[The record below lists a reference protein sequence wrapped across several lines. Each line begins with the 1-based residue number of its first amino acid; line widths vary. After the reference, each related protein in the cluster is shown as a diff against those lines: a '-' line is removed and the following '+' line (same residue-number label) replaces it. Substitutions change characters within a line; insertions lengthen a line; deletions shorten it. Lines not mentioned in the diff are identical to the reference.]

1 MHFFLFL
8 VIQKRINK
16 QDQIFFILTLLSF
29 FSDCISGKAL
39 ILLTQI
45 TYHGL
50 KGINMTITLI
60 VVFVLLLLAI
70 GWGISI
76 YNRLINT
83 RNQVSNQFANID
95 VILKQRADQI
105 PQLVTITEKAMEH
118 EESLFTSLSDAR
130 QNYFNAKNMNDKI
143 AASNEM
149 NRALGNLIAIA
160 ENYPTLISG
169 EQFTQLQ
176 IALSDVEN
184 KLAQRREG
192 FNDATT
198 EYNTAIQMFP
208 DSLIANAFR
217 FSALPLLDISED
229 EKKYQGVQFK

>member
-1 MHFFLFL
+1 ME
-8 VIQKRINK
+8 
-16 QDQIFFILTLLSF
+16 
-29 FSDCISGKAL
+29 
-39 ILLTQI
+39 
-45 TYHGL
+45 L
-50 KGINMTITLI
+50 KGTQMTITLI
-60 VVFVLLLLAI
+60 VVFILLLLAV
-70 GWGISI
+70 GWGGSI
-76 YNRLINT
+76 YNRLINA

-105 PQLVTITEKAMEH
+105 PQLVTITEKAMKH
-118 EESLFTSLSDAR
+118 EKALFTSLSDAR
-130 QNYFNAKNMNDKI
+130 QRYFNAQNMNEKI

-149 NRALGNLIAIA
+149 NRALSSLVAIA

-176 IALSDVEN
+176 IALSEVEN
-184 KLAQRREG
+184 KIAQRRES

-217 FSALPLLDISED
+217 FTALPLLDISED

>member
-1 MHFFLFL
+1 
-8 VIQKRINK
+8 
-16 QDQIFFILTLLSF
+16 
-29 FSDCISGKAL
+29 
-39 ILLTQI
+39 
-45 TYHGL
+45 
-50 KGINMTITLI
+50 MTITLI
-60 VVFVLLLLAI
+60 VVFVLLLLAV

-76 YNRLINT
+76 YNRLINA

-118 EESLFTSLSDAR
+118 EKTLFTSLSDAR
-130 QNYFNAKNMNDKI
+130 QRYFNAQNMHEKI

-149 NRALGNLIAIA
+149 NRALSNLVAIA

-176 IALSDVEN
+176 IALSEVEN
-184 KLAQRREG
+184 KIAQRREG

-217 FSALPLLDISED
+217 FTALPLLDISED
-229 EKKYQGVQFK
+229 EKKYHGVQFK

>member
-1 MHFFLFL
+1 F
-8 VIQKRINK
+8 
-16 QDQIFFILTLLSF
+16 SF
-29 FSDCISGKAL
+29 NTSIIGLYSIIKVSCL
-39 ILLTQI
+39 I
-45 TYHGL
+45 
-50 KGINMTITLI
+50 K
-60 VVFVLLLLAI
+60 
-70 GWGISI
+70 
-76 YNRLINT
+76 
-83 RNQVSNQFANID
+83 
-95 VILKQRADQI
+95 ADQ
-105 PQLVTITEKAMEH
+105 
-118 EESLFTSLSDAR
+118 
-130 QNYFNAKNMNDKI
+130 
-143 AASNEM
+143 
-149 NRALGNLIAIA
+149 GNLIAIA

>member
-1 MHFFLFL
+1 ME
-8 VIQKRINK
+8 
-16 QDQIFFILTLLSF
+16 
-29 FSDCISGKAL
+29 
-39 ILLTQI
+39 
-45 TYHGL
+45 L
-50 KGINMTITLI
+50 KGTQMTITLI
-60 VVFVLLLLAI
+60 VVFILLLLAV
-70 GWGISI
+70 GWGVSI
-76 YNRLINT
+76 YNRLINA

-118 EESLFTSLSDAR
+118 EKALFTSLSDAR
-130 QNYFNAKNMNDKI
+130 QRYFNAQNMNEKI

-149 NRALGNLIAIA
+149 NRALSNLVAIA

-176 IALSDVEN
+176 IALSEVEN
-184 KLAQRREG
+184 KIAQRRES

-217 FSALPLLDISED
+217 FTALSLLDISED

>member
-1 MHFFLFL
+1 
-8 VIQKRINK
+8 
-16 QDQIFFILTLLSF
+16 
-29 FSDCISGKAL
+29 
-39 ILLTQI
+39 
-45 TYHGL
+45 
-50 KGINMTITLI
+50 MTITLI

-76 YNRLINT
+76 YNRLVNT

-105 PQLVTITEKAMEH
+105 PQLVTITEKAIEH
-118 EESLFTSLSDAR
+118 EQTLFTSLSDAR
-130 QNYFNAKNMNDKI
+130 QRYFNAQNMNEKI

-149 NRALGNLIAIA
+149 NRALGNLVAIA

-184 KLAQRREG
+184 KIAQRREG

-217 FSALPLLDISED
+217 FSALLLLDISED

>member
-1 MHFFLFL
+1 
-8 VIQKRINK
+8 
-16 QDQIFFILTLLSF
+16 
-29 FSDCISGKAL
+29 
-39 ILLTQI
+39 
-45 TYHGL
+45 
-50 KGINMTITLI
+50 MTITLI

-76 YNRLINT
+76 YNRLVNT

-105 PQLVTITEKAMEH
+105 PQLVTITEKAIEH
-118 EESLFTSLSDAR
+118 EQTLFTSLSDAR
-130 QNYFNAKNMNDKI
+130 QRYFNAQNMNEKI

-149 NRALGNLIAIA
+149 NRALGNLVAIA

-184 KLAQRREG
+184 KIAQRHEG

>member
-1 MHFFLFL
+1 
-8 VIQKRINK
+8 
-16 QDQIFFILTLLSF
+16 
-29 FSDCISGKAL
+29 
-39 ILLTQI
+39 
-45 TYHGL
+45 
-50 KGINMTITLI
+50 MTITLI

-76 YNRLINT
+76 YNRLVNT

-105 PQLVTITEKAMEH
+105 PQLVTITEKAIEH
-118 EESLFTSLSDAR
+118 EQTLFTSLSDAR
-130 QNYFNAKNMNDKI
+130 QRYFNAQNMNEKI

-149 NRALGNLIAIA
+149 NRALGNLVAIT

-184 KLAQRREG
+184 KIAQRREG

>member
-1 MHFFLFL
+1 ME
-8 VIQKRINK
+8 
-16 QDQIFFILTLLSF
+16 
-29 FSDCISGKAL
+29 
-39 ILLTQI
+39 
-45 TYHGL
+45 L
-50 KGINMTITLI
+50 KGTQMTITLI
-60 VVFVLLLLAI
+60 VVFILLLLAV
-70 GWGISI
+70 GWGVSI
-76 YNRLINT
+76 YNRLINA

-118 EESLFTSLSDAR
+118 EKALFTSLSDAR
-130 QNYFNAKNMNDKI
+130 QRYFNAQNMNEKI

-149 NRALGNLIAIA
+149 NRALSNLVAIA

-176 IALSDVEN
+176 IALSEVEN
-184 KLAQRREG
+184 KIAQRREG

-217 FSALPLLDISED
+217 FTALPLLDISED

>member
-1 MHFFLFL
+1 
-8 VIQKRINK
+8 
-16 QDQIFFILTLLSF
+16 
-29 FSDCISGKAL
+29 
-39 ILLTQI
+39 
-45 TYHGL
+45 
-50 KGINMTITLI
+50 MTITLI

-76 YNRLINT
+76 YNRLVNT

-105 PQLVTITEKAMEH
+105 PQLVTITEKAIEH
-118 EESLFTSLSDAR
+118 EQTLFTSLSDAR
-130 QNYFNAKNMNDKI
+130 QRYFNAQNMNEKI

-149 NRALGNLIAIA
+149 NRALGNLVAIA

-184 KLAQRREG
+184 KIAQRREG

>member
-1 MHFFLFL
+1 
-8 VIQKRINK
+8 
-16 QDQIFFILTLLSF
+16 
-29 FSDCISGKAL
+29 
-39 ILLTQI
+39 
-45 TYHGL
+45 
-50 KGINMTITLI
+50 MTITFI
-60 VVFVLLLLAI
+60 VIFVLLLLAI

-118 EESLFTSLSDAR
+118 EQTLFTSLSDAR
-130 QNYFNAKNMNDKI
+130 QRYFNAQNMNEKI

-184 KLAQRREG
+184 KIAQRREG

>member
-1 MHFFLFL
+1 
-8 VIQKRINK
+8 
-16 QDQIFFILTLLSF
+16 
-29 FSDCISGKAL
+29 
-39 ILLTQI
+39 
-45 TYHGL
+45 
-50 KGINMTITLI
+50 MTITFI

-118 EESLFTSLSDAR
+118 EKTLFTSLSDAR
-130 QNYFNAKNMNDKI
+130 QRYFNANNMNDKI
-143 AASNEM
+143 AASNDM
-149 NRALGNLIAIA
+149 NRTLNNLIAIA

-176 IALSDVEN
+176 LALSEVEN
-184 KLAQRREG
+184 KIAQRREG

-198 EYNTAIQMFP
+198 QYNTAIQMFP
-208 DSLIANAFR
+208 DSLIANAFH
-217 FSALPLLDISED
+217 FTALPLLDISED

>member
-1 MHFFLFL
+1 
-8 VIQKRINK
+8 
-16 QDQIFFILTLLSF
+16 
-29 FSDCISGKAL
+29 
-39 ILLTQI
+39 
-45 TYHGL
+45 
-50 KGINMTITLI
+50 MTITLI

-118 EESLFTSLSDAR
+118 EQTLFTSLSDAR
-130 QNYFNAKNMNDKI
+130 QRYFNAQNMNEKI
-143 AASNEM
+143 AVSNEM
-149 NRALGNLIAIA
+149 NRALGNLVAIA

-184 KLAQRREG
+184 KIAQRREG

>member
-1 MHFFLFL
+1 
-8 VIQKRINK
+8 
-16 QDQIFFILTLLSF
+16 
-29 FSDCISGKAL
+29 
-39 ILLTQI
+39 
-45 TYHGL
+45 
-50 KGINMTITLI
+50 MTITLI

-95 VILKQRADQI
+95 VILKQRAEQI

-118 EESLFTSLSDAR
+118 EKTLFTSLSDAR
-130 QNYFNAKNMNDKI
+130 QRYFNAQNMNEKI

-149 NRALGNLIAIA
+149 NRALVNLVAIA

-184 KLAQRREG
+184 KIAQRREG

>member
-1 MHFFLFL
+1 
-8 VIQKRINK
+8 
-16 QDQIFFILTLLSF
+16 
-29 FSDCISGKAL
+29 
-39 ILLTQI
+39 
-45 TYHGL
+45 
-50 KGINMTITLI
+50 MTITLI

-118 EESLFTSLSDAR
+118 EKTLFTSLSDAR
-130 QNYFNAKNMNDKI
+130 QRYFNAQNMNEKI

-149 NRALGNLIAIA
+149 NRALGNLVAIA

-184 KLAQRREG
+184 KIAQRREG

>member
-1 MHFFLFL
+1 MA
-8 VIQKRINK
+8 
-16 QDQIFFILTLLSF
+16 FIH
-29 FSDCISGKAL
+29 
-39 ILLTQI
+39 LTQI
-45 TYHGL
+45 TYLGL
-50 KGINMTITLI
+50 KRINMTITLI

-76 YNRLINT
+76 YNRLINA

-118 EESLFTSLSDAR
+118 EKTLFTSLSDAR
-130 QNYFNAKNMNDKI
+130 QRYFNAQNMHEKI

-149 NRALGNLIAIA
+149 NRALSSLVAIA

-176 IALSDVEN
+176 IALSEVEN
-184 KLAQRREG
+184 KIAQRREG

-217 FSALPLLDISED
+217 FTALPLLDISED
-229 EKKYQGVQFK
+229 EKKYHGVQFK

>member
-1 MHFFLFL
+1 
-8 VIQKRINK
+8 
-16 QDQIFFILTLLSF
+16 
-29 FSDCISGKAL
+29 
-39 ILLTQI
+39 
-45 TYHGL
+45 
-50 KGINMTITLI
+50 MTITLI

-118 EESLFTSLSDAR
+118 EQTLFTSLSDAR
-130 QNYFNAKNMNDKI
+130 QRYFNAQNMNEKI

-149 NRALGNLIAIA
+149 NRALGNLVAIA

-184 KLAQRREG
+184 KIAQRREG

>member
-1 MHFFLFL
+1 ME
-8 VIQKRINK
+8 
-16 QDQIFFILTLLSF
+16 
-29 FSDCISGKAL
+29 
-39 ILLTQI
+39 
-45 TYHGL
+45 L
-50 KGINMTITLI
+50 KGTQMTITLI
-60 VVFVLLLLAI
+60 VVFILLLLAV
-70 GWGISI
+70 GWGVSI
-76 YNRLINT
+76 YNRLINA

-118 EESLFTSLSDAR
+118 EKALFTSLSDAR
-130 QNYFNAKNMNDKI
+130 QRYFNAQNMNEKI

-149 NRALGNLIAIA
+149 NRALSNLVAIA

-176 IALSDVEN
+176 IALSEVEN
-184 KLAQRREG
+184 KIAQRRES

-217 FSALPLLDISED
+217 FTALPLLDISED
-229 EKKYQGVQFK
+229 DKKYQGVQFK

>member
-1 MHFFLFL
+1 
-8 VIQKRINK
+8 
-16 QDQIFFILTLLSF
+16 
-29 FSDCISGKAL
+29 
-39 ILLTQI
+39 
-45 TYHGL
+45 
-50 KGINMTITLI
+50 MTITFI

-118 EESLFTSLSDAR
+118 EKTLFTSLSDAR
-130 QNYFNAKNMNDKI
+130 QRYFNANNMNDKI
-143 AASNEM
+143 AASNDM
-149 NRALGNLIAIA
+149 NRVLGNLIAIA

-176 IALSDVEN
+176 LALSEVEN
-184 KLAQRREG
+184 KIAQRREG

-198 EYNTAIQMFP
+198 QYNTAIQMFP
-208 DSLIANAFR
+208 DSLIANAFH
-217 FSALPLLDISED
+217 FTALPLLDISED

>member
-1 MHFFLFL
+1 
-8 VIQKRINK
+8 
-16 QDQIFFILTLLSF
+16 
-29 FSDCISGKAL
+29 
-39 ILLTQI
+39 
-45 TYHGL
+45 
-50 KGINMTITLI
+50 MTITLI

-105 PQLVTITEKAMEH
+105 PQLVTITEKAIEH
-118 EESLFTSLSDAR
+118 EQTLFTSLSDAR
-130 QNYFNAKNMNDKI
+130 QRYFNAQNMNEKI

-149 NRALGNLIAIA
+149 NRALGNLVAIA

-184 KLAQRREG
+184 KIAQRREG

>member
-1 MHFFLFL
+1 MA
-8 VIQKRINK
+8 
-16 QDQIFFILTLLSF
+16 FIH
-29 FSDCISGKAL
+29 
-39 ILLTQI
+39 LTQI
-45 TYHGL
+45 TYLRL
-50 KGINMTITLI
+50 KRINMTITLI
-60 VVFVLLLLAI
+60 VVFVLLLLAV

-76 YNRLINT
+76 YNRLINA

-118 EESLFTSLSDAR
+118 EKTLFTSLSDAR
-130 QNYFNAKNMNDKI
+130 QRYFNAQNMHEKI

-149 NRALGNLIAIA
+149 NRALSSLVAIA

-176 IALSDVEN
+176 IALSEVEN
-184 KLAQRREG
+184 KIAQRREG

-217 FSALPLLDISED
+217 FTALPLLDISED
-229 EKKYQGVQFK
+229 EKKYHGVQFK

>member
-1 MHFFLFL
+1 
-8 VIQKRINK
+8 
-16 QDQIFFILTLLSF
+16 
-29 FSDCISGKAL
+29 
-39 ILLTQI
+39 
-45 TYHGL
+45 
-50 KGINMTITLI
+50 MTITLI

-70 GWGISI
+70 GWGVSI
-76 YNRLINT
+76 YNRLVNT

-105 PQLVTITEKAMEH
+105 PQLVTITEKAIEH
-118 EESLFTSLSDAR
+118 EQTLFTSLSDAR
-130 QNYFNAKNMNDKI
+130 QRYFNAQNMNEKI

-149 NRALGNLIAIA
+149 NRALGNLVAIA

-184 KLAQRREG
+184 KIAQRREG

>member
-1 MHFFLFL
+1 
-8 VIQKRINK
+8 
-16 QDQIFFILTLLSF
+16 
-29 FSDCISGKAL
+29 
-39 ILLTQI
+39 
-45 TYHGL
+45 
-50 KGINMTITLI
+50 
-60 VVFVLLLLAI
+60 
-70 GWGISI
+70 
-76 YNRLINT
+76 
-83 RNQVSNQFANID
+83 
-95 VILKQRADQI
+95 
-105 PQLVTITEKAMEH
+105 
-118 EESLFTSLSDAR
+118 
-130 QNYFNAKNMNDKI
+130 MNDKI

-229 EKKYQGVQFK
+229 EKISGRPV

>member
-1 MHFFLFL
+1 MA
-8 VIQKRINK
+8 
-16 QDQIFFILTLLSF
+16 FIH
-29 FSDCISGKAL
+29 
-39 ILLTQI
+39 LTQI
-45 TYHGL
+45 TYLGL
-50 KGINMTITLI
+50 KRINMTITLI
-60 VVFVLLLLAI
+60 VVFVLLLLAV

-76 YNRLINT
+76 YNRLINA

-118 EESLFTSLSDAR
+118 EKTLFTSLSDAR
-130 QNYFNAKNMNDKI
+130 QRYFNAQNMHEKI

-149 NRALGNLIAIA
+149 NRALSSLVAIA

-176 IALSDVEN
+176 IALSEVEN
-184 KLAQRREG
+184 KIAQRREG

-217 FSALPLLDISED
+217 FTALPLLDISED
-229 EKKYQGVQFK
+229 EKKYHGVQFK

>member
-1 MHFFLFL
+1 DYHQTNQKTNTGKTLKPWPIL
-8 VIQKRINK
+8 VDHYI
-16 QDQIFFILTLLSF
+16 
-29 FSDCISGKAL
+29 SDCISDKAL
-39 ILLTQI
+39 IFLTQI
-45 TYHGL
+45 TDHGL
-50 KGINMTITLI
+50 KGTNMTITLI

-76 YNRLINT
+76 YNRLVNT

-105 PQLVTITEKAMEH
+105 PQLVTITEKAIEH
-118 EESLFTSLSDAR
+118 EQTLFTSLSDAR
-130 QNYFNAKNMNDKI
+130 QRYFNAQNMNEKI

-149 NRALGNLIAIA
+149 NRALGNLVAIA

-184 KLAQRREG
+184 KIAQRREG

>member
-1 MHFFLFL
+1 MG
-8 VIQKRINK
+8 V
-16 QDQIFFILTLLSF
+16 
-29 FSDCISGKAL
+29 
-39 ILLTQI
+39 
-45 TYHGL
+45 
-50 KGINMTITLI
+50 
-60 VVFVLLLLAI
+60 
-70 GWGISI
+70 SI
-76 YNRLINT
+76 YNRLVNT

-105 PQLVTITEKAMEH
+105 PQLVTITEKAIEH
-118 EESLFTSLSDAR
+118 EQTLFTSLSDAR
-130 QNYFNAKNMNDKI
+130 QRYFNAQNMNEKI

-149 NRALGNLIAIA
+149 NRALGNLVAIA

-184 KLAQRREG
+184 KIAQRREG